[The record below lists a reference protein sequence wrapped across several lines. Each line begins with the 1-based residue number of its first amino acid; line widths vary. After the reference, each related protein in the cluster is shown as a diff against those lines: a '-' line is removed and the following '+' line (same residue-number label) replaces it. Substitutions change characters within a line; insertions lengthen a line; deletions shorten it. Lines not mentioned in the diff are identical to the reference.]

1 VPELPEVETIA
12 RQLRNAF
19 HLPGRSF
26 ADVLI
31 GWERTVATP
40 RPEFFRQR
48 LTGQR
53 IEEIGRRG
61 KFLTFALSEGDHLL
75 IHLRMTGQLLVER
88 ASGVLGPH
96 DRLLFL
102 LDDGRQLR
110 FQDTRKFGRAY
121 LVGDPQEVLGR
132 LGPEPL
138 AEDFSAADFARLFGR
153 RRASIKPLLINQ
165 NLIAGIGNIYAD
177 EALFVAGIHP
187 QRRADSLSAGELGR
201 LYAAIRQVLTAA
213 IEQGGSSV
221 DDYRRADGS
230 RGEHQEELLVYGRA
244 GEPCPRCGTPISRA
258 TVGGRSSHFC
268 PRCQAGDLMAEN
280 HAGG

>member
-40 RPEFFRQR
+40 APESFRQR
-48 LTGQR
+48 LAGQR
-53 IEEIGRRG
+53 IEEVGRRG
-61 KFLTFALSEGDHLL
+61 KFLTFALSEGDYLL

-88 ASGVLGPH
+88 ATIALESHPH
-96 DRLLFL
+96 NRLLFL
-102 LDDGRQLR
+102 LDDERQLLFR
-110 FQDTRKFGRAY
+110 DQRKFGRVY
-121 LVGDPQEVLGR
+121 LVGDPQEVLGE

-138 AEDFSAADFARLFGR
+138 DEDFSAADFAGLVGQRK
-153 RRASIKPLLINQ
+153 ATVKPLLLNQ
-165 NLIAGIGNIYAD
+165 QVIAGIGNIYAD

-187 QRRADSLSAGELGR
+187 QRRANSLSAGELRR
-201 LYAAIRQVLTAA
+201 LYAAIRRVLSAA

-230 RGEHQEELLVYGRA
+230 LGEHQEELLVYGRA
-244 GEPCPRCGTPISRA
+244 GEPCPRCGTPISRI
-258 TVGGRSSHFC
+258 TVGGRGSHFC
-268 PRCQAGDLMAEN
+268 SRCQ
-280 HAGG
+280 